1 MSEQAAPGR
10 GGDNFAR
17 RKLLGIFAA
26 PWLTQACYALTQLG
40 IPELLASGPRTVTE
54 LADLTGARPFQL
66 GRMLRAL
73 RLAGIL
79 GAAGPDRYELNA
91 TSQLLR
97 RGVPDSVY
105 DNAIM
110 QGDQVYRAFAEFLHT
125 IQTGQPAF
133 AYVYGR
139 TFYEYLQ
146 DNPEAAATFDNSM
159 GDQGAPATLAACTV
173 PDQGRVVDIG
183 GGNGTLLAQVLAERP
198 GLHGALVELPAAAA
212 TASAYL
218 SGLDPAIASRIEVQ
232 AGDFFTEELPAAA
245 DVYLICRVLHNW
257 TDPRALDLL
266 ARVHAAARPD
276 SRLIVME
283 QLLPEADEPV
293 PGGASAGMVDL
304 LMLVTQEGG
313 DRTRAEYI
321 DLLTKAG
328 FEVLAV
334 HPGAGAQPG
343 AIEARPI

>member
-1 MSEQAAPGR
+1 
-10 GGDNFAR
+10 
-17 RKLLGIFAA
+17 
-26 PWLTQACYALTQLG
+26 
-40 IPELLASGPRTVTE
+40 
-54 LADLTGARPFQL
+54 
-66 GRMLRAL
+66 
-73 RLAGIL
+73 
-79 GAAGPDRYELNA
+79 
-91 TSQLLR
+91 
-97 RGVPDSVY
+97 
-105 DNAIM
+105 
-110 QGDQVYRAFAEFLHT
+110 
-125 IQTGQPAF
+125 
-133 AYVYGR
+133 
-139 TFYEYLQ
+139 
-146 DNPEAAATFDNSM
+146 M
-159 GDQGAPATLAACTV
+159 GDQGAPGTLAACTL

-245 DVYLICRVLHNW
+245 DAYLICRVLHNW